1 MWARAALRQRM
12 EGTFVPVQL
21 GDARIEVRGPIG
33 IATHQPGEGLDAL
46 RARAD
51 APTYTCKALPRQ

>member
-1 MWARAALRQRM
+1 M